1 VLADNPTMVQAGL
14 GIHLLDMDRPNTTQ
28 ITKRN
33 RHPRHLPTIRLKTM
47 AVTTE
52 VEKIKATLVAIV
64 RLMSK

>member
-1 VLADNPTMVQAGL
+1 M
-14 GIHLLDMDRPNTTQ
+14 DMDRPNTTQ

-52 VEKIKATLVAIV
+52 VEKIKAGKFTLVKIA
-64 RLMSK
+64 